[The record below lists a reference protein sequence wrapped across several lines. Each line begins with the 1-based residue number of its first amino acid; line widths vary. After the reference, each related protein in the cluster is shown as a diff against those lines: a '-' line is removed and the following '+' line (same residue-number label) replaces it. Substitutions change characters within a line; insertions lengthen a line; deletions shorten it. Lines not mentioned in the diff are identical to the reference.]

1 MYDYIKNNNSVN
13 GYIENDMT
21 LNDEQIKQGEGFV
34 NFTVIDKYNEYKRYC
49 LDFGYK
55 ALSLTNF
62 KDEVLLYF
70 KDLNLVIRKTKEND
84 LILEKFIR
92 I

>member
-1 MYDYIKNNNSVN
+1 M
-13 GYIENDMT
+13 
-21 LNDEQIKQGEGFV
+21 
-34 NFTVIDKYNEYKRYC
+34 VIDKYNEYKCYC

-55 ALSLTNF
+55 VLSLINF

-70 KDLNLVIRKTKEND
+70 KDLNLVIRKIKEND
-84 LILEKFIR
+84 LILEKFIC